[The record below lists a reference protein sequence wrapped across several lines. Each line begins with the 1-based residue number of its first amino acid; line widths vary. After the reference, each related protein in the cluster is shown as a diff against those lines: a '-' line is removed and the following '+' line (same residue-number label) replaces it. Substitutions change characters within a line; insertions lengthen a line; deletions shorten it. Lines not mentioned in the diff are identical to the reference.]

1 MTTQVVRKSARILA
15 KKQKK
20 IDDILN
26 VNAKREKPNKT
37 TPAAKKRKVFAE
49 LNTVTPK
56 KSEKSLIGVFRQ
68 SKRNSNLLDSIKK
81 SKLDKENIKKDRVI
95 TPALIYQEAKYLF
108 SRSSSPRF
116 IGREKEREFVIDF
129 WKKYICG
136 DQTSSL
142 YISGCPGTGKS
153 ALISEISKTMIEEEH
168 QKIPYKIHVTN
179 INCMAL
185 KNPKMIY
192 KKLLEDFSPR
202 NQASD
207 ESEIVNALDNLF
219 VPKRIKKDTSKYVCI
234 LDEIDYLI
242 TRDQEVLYKLF
253 EWPVKSN
260 SRLSIIG
267 IANALN
273 MTDRFLPRLKA
284 KNCEPLYINFNP
296 YEMKQMVDIIKD
308 RLDILNKKVLNE
320 KNSENNISIDDDN
333 NNKDNN
339 KPKPQQNYLIQ
350 ASAIELCARKI
361 AGTGDLRKALD
372 VCKQAIEFAES
383 DLRNKTILMKRGNVQ
398 PVKENSIFVKKA
410 ATYDTPITSIN
421 EVPQVTIMHI
431 LKATNNA
438 FGSASV
444 QKLKNLNVQQKVI
457 VCSMMNILN
466 KKEENVVGKLN
477 AEYINSC
484 RKYRM
489 ISPVSKSEFNDLVSM
504 LESCGI
510 ITLGK
515 AKDERN
521 RKFTLH
527 VQENEIR
534 KAVSDLP
541 FLLQILN

>member
-1 MTTQVVRKSARILA
+1 MQKE
-15 KKQKK
+15 KKQLKYHQQ
-20 IDDILN
+20 L
-26 VNAKREKPNKT
+26 
-37 TPAAKKRKVFAE
+37 KKRKVLAE
-49 LNTVTPK
+49 LNTLTPT
-56 KSEKSLIGVFRQ
+56 KSEKSLNGVFRQ
-68 SKRNSNLLDSIKK
+68 SKFNSNLLNGIKK
-81 SKLDKENIKKDRVI
+81 SKLDKENIKENRVI

-116 IGREKEREFVIDF
+116 IGREKEREFIINF

-153 ALISEISKTMIEEEH
+153 ALISEIAKTMIEEEH
-168 QKIPYKIHVTN
+168 QKKSYKIHVTN

-192 KKLLEDFSPR
+192 KKLLDDFSPK
-202 NQASD
+202 NQSSD
-207 ESEIVNALDNLF
+207 ESEVLNALDDLF
-219 VPKRIKKDTSKYVCI
+219 IPKKIRKDTSKYVCI

-296 YEMKQMVDIIKD
+296 YEMNQMIDIIKD

-320 KNSENNISIDDDN
+320 ENNENNISNIN
-333 NNKDNN
+333 SVNDNN
-339 KPKPQQNYLIQ
+339 KGNGKTKSQQNYLIQ
-350 ASAIELCARKI
+350 ESAIELCARKI

-372 VCKQAIEFAES
+372 VCKQAIEFAEA
-383 DLRNKTILMKRGNVQ
+383 DLRNKTILMKRNNVQ

-410 ATYDTPITSIN
+410 ATYDTPISSIN

-521 RKFTLH
+521 KKFTLH

>member
-1 MTTQVVRKSARILA
+1 
-15 KKQKK
+15 
-20 IDDILN
+20 
-26 VNAKREKPNKT
+26 
-37 TPAAKKRKVFAE
+37 
-49 LNTVTPK
+49 
-56 KSEKSLIGVFRQ
+56 
-68 SKRNSNLLDSIKK
+68 
-81 SKLDKENIKKDRVI
+81 
-95 TPALIYQEAKYLF
+95 
-108 SRSSSPRF
+108 
-116 IGREKEREFVIDF
+116 
-129 WKKYICG
+129 
-136 DQTSSL
+136 
-142 YISGCPGTGKS
+142 
-153 ALISEISKTMIEEEH
+153 MIEEEH
-168 QKIPYKIHVTN
+168 PKISHKIHVAN
-179 INCMAL
+179 INCMSL

-192 KKLLEDFSPR
+192 KKLLEEFSPR

-207 ESEIVNALDNLF
+207 ESEIISALDNLF
-219 VPKRIKKDTSKYVCI
+219 VPKKIRKDTAKYVCI

-242 TRDQEVLYKLF
+242 TRDQEVLYKIF

-284 KNCEPLYINFNP
+284 KDCEPQYINFNP
-296 YEMKQMVDIIKD
+296 YEMKEMVNIIKA
-308 RLDILNKKVLNE
+308 RLELLNRKVLNNE
-320 KNSENNISIDDDN
+320 NDENNDTNAMVIEA
-333 NNKDNN
+333 KD
-339 KPKPQQNYLIQ
+339 KAKPQQQDYLIQ

-372 VCKQAIEFAES
+372 VCKQAIELAEA
-383 DLRNKTILMKRGNVQ
+383 DLRNKTILLKRNPIQ
-398 PVKENSIFVKKA
+398 PVKENSIFKRKA
-410 ATYDTPITSIN
+410 STYDTPITSIS

-431 LKATNNA
+431 LKATTNA

-444 QKLKNLNVQQKVI
+444 QKLKGLNVQQKVI
-457 VCSMMNILN
+457 VCAMINILN

-510 ITLGK
+510 ISLGK

>member
-1 MTTQVVRKSARILA
+1 MS
-15 KKQKK
+15 
-20 IDDILN
+20 
-26 VNAKREKPNKT
+26 
-37 TPAAKKRKVFAE
+37 
-49 LNTVTPK
+49 
-56 KSEKSLIGVFRQ
+56 
-68 SKRNSNLLDSIKK
+68 
-81 SKLDKENIKKDRVI
+81 
-95 TPALIYQEAKYLF
+95 
-108 SRSSSPRF
+108 
-116 IGREKEREFVIDF
+116 
-129 WKKYICG
+129 
-136 DQTSSL
+136 
-142 YISGCPGTGKS
+142 
-153 ALISEISKTMIEEEH
+153 
-168 QKIPYKIHVTN
+168 
-179 INCMAL
+179 L

-202 NQASD
+202 NQTSE
-207 ESEIVNALDNLF
+207 ESEVINSLDNLF
-219 VPKRIKKDTSKYVCI
+219 IPKKIRKDTAKYVCI
-234 LDEIDYLI
+234 LDEIDYLN
-242 TRDQEVLYKLF
+242 TRDQEILYKLF

-284 KNCEPLYINFNP
+284 KNCEPQYINFNP
-296 YEMKQMVDIIKD
+296 YEMNDMINIIKD
-308 RLDILNKKVLNE
+308 RLDILNKKV
-320 KNSENNISIDDDN
+320 I
-333 NNKDNN
+333 NNKDIENTENN
-339 KPKPQQNYLIQ
+339 NCNSIVIENKEKIKPQDYLIQ

-372 VCKQAIEFAES
+372 VCKQAIELAEA
-383 DLRNKTILMKRGNVQ
+383 DLRNKTILLKRKPIQ
-398 PVKENSIFVKKA
+398 PMKENSIFIKKA
-410 ATYDTPITSIN
+410 ATYDTPVTSIS

-431 LKATNNA
+431 LKATTNA

-444 QKLKNLNVQQKVI
+444 QKLKGLNVQQKVI
-457 VCSMMNILN
+457 VCAMINILN

-510 ITLGK
+510 ISLGK

>member
-1 MTTQVVRKSARILA
+1 
-15 KKQKK
+15 
-20 IDDILN
+20 
-26 VNAKREKPNKT
+26 
-37 TPAAKKRKVFAE
+37 
-49 LNTVTPK
+49 
-56 KSEKSLIGVFRQ
+56 
-68 SKRNSNLLDSIKK
+68 
-81 SKLDKENIKKDRVI
+81 
-95 TPALIYQEAKYLF
+95 
-108 SRSSSPRF
+108 
-116 IGREKEREFVIDF
+116 
-129 WKKYICG
+129 
-136 DQTSSL
+136 
-142 YISGCPGTGKS
+142 
-153 ALISEISKTMIEEEH
+153 MIEEEH
-168 QKIPYKIHVTN
+168 PKISHKIHVTY
-179 INCMAL
+179 INCMSL

-202 NQASD
+202 NQTSE
-207 ESEIVNALDNLF
+207 ESEVINSLDNLF
-219 VPKRIKKDTSKYVCI
+219 IPKKIRKDTAKYVCI
-234 LDEIDYLI
+234 LDEIDYLN
-242 TRDQEVLYKLF
+242 TRDQEILYKLF

-284 KNCEPLYINFNP
+284 KNCEPQYINFNP
-296 YEMKQMVDIIKD
+296 YEMNDMINIIKD
-308 RLDILNKKVLNE
+308 RLDILNKKV
-320 KNSENNISIDDDN
+320 I
-333 NNKDNN
+333 NNKDIENTENN
-339 KPKPQQNYLIQ
+339 NCNSIVIENKEKIKPQDYLIQ

-372 VCKQAIEFAES
+372 VCKQAIELAEA
-383 DLRNKTILMKRGNVQ
+383 DLRNKTILLKRKPIQ
-398 PVKENSIFVKKA
+398 PMKENSIFIKKA
-410 ATYDTPITSIN
+410 ATYDTPVTSIS

-431 LKATNNA
+431 LKATTNA

-444 QKLKNLNVQQKVI
+444 QKLKGLNVQQKVI
-457 VCSMMNILN
+457 VCAMINILN

-510 ITLGK
+510 ISLGK